1 MTDVPV
7 CAGRGSQPRC
17 KYYRA
22 NGSEPAVRWCTA
34 LYNVVTGEA
43 VLRRCEDVRGDQ
55 DTCGRKGELYDP
67 IVTKTVQRIISPA
80 NSISPI
86 GNAREDLG

>member
-1 MTDVPV
+1 M
-7 CAGRGSQPRC
+7 
-17 KYYRA
+17 
-22 NGSEPAVRWCTA
+22 
-34 LYNVVTGEA
+34 TGEA

-67 IVTKTVQRIISPA
+67 IVTKTVQRIISP
-80 NSISPI
+80 I